1 MPVEPLVLTMARV
14 MPVEEVILKGSKVV
28 VPWMLK
34 LTLEDV
40 ALTPATVPLSRMM
53 LSAVALGP
61 VDLIRKPLLKE
72 PESLL
77 LKVNQSADDSW
88 PVLVILAVGRLTTKA
103 LVEVVMLKMLPAVP
117 VETLLIILL
126 TVMPVLD

>member
-1 MPVEPLVLTMARV
+1 M
-14 MPVEEVILKGSKVV
+14 
-28 VPWMLK
+28 
-34 LTLEDV
+34 
-40 ALTPATVPLSRMM
+40 
-53 LSAVALGP
+53 
-61 VDLIRKPLLKE
+61 
-72 PESLL
+72 L

-103 LVEVVMLKMLPAVP
+103 LVEVEMLKILPAVP